1 MVKVLVV
8 INTSGTTWARDGHRS
23 GTARHKH
30 RGPLIGGPRKCLSA
44 LMNSWLRGQD
54 LNLRPL
60 GYEPNELPDCST
72 PRQVWETARGARLS
86 SPHPSPSRTHHN
98 RAAPRLYF
106 TVAAG
111 TLRASPRADDF
122 ALASLPPPPARG

>member
-60 GYEPNELPDCST
+60 GYEPNELPGCST
-72 PRQVWETARGARLS
+72 PHIHPSVTMRGAS
-86 SPHPSPSRTHHN
+86 N
-98 RAAPRLYF
+98 F
-106 TVAAG
+106 W
-111 TLRASPRADDF
+111 
-122 ALASLPPPPARG
+122 ALLAYKLWKTNNASLVSRW